1 MPLTI
6 SFCSNQTSIKTSGK
20 IKIGKIAKAHDTNIY
35 RHFSIFYFLNIEI
48 QKALSILKGW
58 GNIHC
63 DEINRRVKMQEQ
75 DKMNKIAKS

>member
-6 SFCSNQTSIKTSGK
+6 SFSSNQTSIKTSGK
-20 IKIGKIAKAHDTNIY
+20 IGKIAKAHDINIY